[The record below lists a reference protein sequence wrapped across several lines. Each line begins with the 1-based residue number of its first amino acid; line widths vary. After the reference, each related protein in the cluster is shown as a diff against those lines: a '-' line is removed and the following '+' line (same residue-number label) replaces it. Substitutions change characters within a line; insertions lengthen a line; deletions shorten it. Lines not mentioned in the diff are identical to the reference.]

1 VINKI
6 LLLNTDDFTGGAAI
20 ACRRLLKA
28 LRTHTDVEAKMLVQE
43 SKSGQEGVVQLNNS
57 WFQKKKAFLRFV
69 AERLFFLFYEKSK
82 AVRFAFNPA
91 KFGTDITDNK
101 IFKESDI
108 IHLHWT
114 NFGFLSINSL
124 QKIFQTNKPV
134 VWTLHDMWAFTG
146 GCHHS
151 GECEN
156 YQKSCGNCVRY
167 LKNPSE
173 HDLSFQVLA
182 EKSKAFQGAN
192 LTVITC
198 SEWLRD
204 RARKSALFQ
213 NIKVEAIP
221 NPIDAEVF
229 RPIDKHLAR
238 KKFGLDKNK
247 KYILFAAMRVDAV
260 GKGFAYFQEALS
272 MFDARDSMFDES
284 SNPNIE
290 SRTSNIETQTSNIE
304 HRTPNIEILIFGQAE
319 ASDFQLLPFK
329 VNILGRLSDLDTIA
343 HAYSAASVFVI
354 PSLEENLP
362 NTIMESMACGTP
374 VVGFEVGG
382 IPEMIDHLKTGY
394 LAKYK
399 SADDLANGIQYILQE
414 SDYQSLC
421 DNSRQKVVDNYSE
434 KVVAEKYKKI
444 YEFLC
449 P

>member
-1 VINKI
+1 MINKI

-28 LRTHTDVEAKMLVQE
+28 LRTHTDMQVQMLVQE
-43 SKSGQEGVVQLNNS
+43 SKSGQAGIVPLNSS
-57 WFQKKKAFLRFV
+57 WFSKKKAFLRFV

-82 AVRFAFNPA
+82 EVRFLFNPA
-91 KFGTDITDNK
+91 KFGIDITDNQS
-101 IFKESDI
+101 FKESDI
-108 IHLHWT
+108 VHLHWT
-114 NFGFLSINSL
+114 NFGFLSIESL

-156 YQKSCGNCVRY
+156 YQKTCGNCVRY

-173 HDLSFQVLA
+173 DDLSFQVWA

-204 RARKSALFQ
+204 RARKSSLFQ
-213 NIKVEAIP
+213 SFKVEAIP
-221 NPIDAEVF
+221 NPIDTQVF

-238 KKFGLDKNK
+238 KKFGLSENK
-247 KYILFAAMRVDAV
+247 QYILFAAMRVDAV

-272 MFDARDSMFDES
+272 IFDVRDSMFGLDEE
-284 SNPNIE
+284 SNP
-290 SRTSNIETQTSNIE
+290 E
-304 HRTPNIEILIFGQAE
+304 HRIPNIEILIFGQAE
-319 ASDFQLLPFK
+319 ASDFQSLPFK
-329 VNILGRLSDLDTIA
+329 VNILGRLSDLETIA
-343 HAYSAASVFVI
+343 YAYSAASVFVI

-382 IPEMIDHLKTGY
+382 IPEMIDHTENGY
-394 LAKYK
+394 LSKYK
-399 SADDLANGIQYILQE
+399 SAEDLAKGIQYVLQK
-414 SDYQSLC
+414 SDYQALC
-421 DNSRQKVVDNYSE
+421 DNARQKVMENYSE
-434 KVVAEKYKKI
+434 EVVAKRYQEI
-444 YEFLC
+444 YHSLS
-449 P
+449 